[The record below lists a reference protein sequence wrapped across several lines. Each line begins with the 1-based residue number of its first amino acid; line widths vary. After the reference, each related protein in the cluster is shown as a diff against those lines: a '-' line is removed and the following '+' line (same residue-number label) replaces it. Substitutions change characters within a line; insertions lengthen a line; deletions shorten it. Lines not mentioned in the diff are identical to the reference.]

1 MGNDV
6 LETTHICY
14 KRKRQ
19 SPTSFRMTF
28 VTLRIYKFYIL
39 DFVPEYHAEISA
51 YGKSFSY
58 SDEGLEISMTV
69 NKDGLDGYK
78 LVKKIALGFSGLS
91 ENNFMERYLPDLVEN
106 FTIDKYKLFTNN
118 CRHFALHMIHV
129 VRPSRPETGL
139 SVLSGLNT
147 MSELLGKARDLI
159 FINLI
164 RSFVSNPMTKIQF
177 LATVSENCLQGK
189 LLSSSAQ
196 PKDMILI
203 LNCILLVLF
212 WVIRAR
218 L

>member
-1 MGNDV
+1 
-6 LETTHICY
+6 
-14 KRKRQ
+14 
-19 SPTSFRMTF
+19 MTF

-39 DFVPEYHAEISA
+39 DFVPEFHAEISA
-51 YGKSFSY
+51 YGKSISY
-58 SDEGLEISMTV
+58 SDEGIEISMTV
-69 NKDGLDGYK
+69 DKNGLDGYK
-78 LVKKIALGFSGLS
+78 LVKRIALGFSGVS
-91 ENNFMERYLPDLVEN
+91 ENVFMERYLPDLVEN
-106 FTIDKYKLFTNN
+106 FTIDKYKLFSNN
-118 CRHFALHMIHV
+118 CRHFALHLIHV
-129 VRPSRPETGL
+129 LRPSRPEIGL

-164 RSFVSNPMTKIQF
+164 RSFVSNPMAKIQF
-177 LATVSENCLQGK
+177 LTTVSENCLQGK

-203 LNCILLVLF
+203 LNCILLVCF

>member
-1 MGNDV
+1 
-6 LETTHICY
+6 
-14 KRKRQ
+14 
-19 SPTSFRMTF
+19 MTF

-51 YGKSFSY
+51 YGKSISY
-58 SDEGLEISMTV
+58 SDEGIEISMTV
-69 NKDGLDGYK
+69 DKNGLDGYK
-78 LVKKIALGFSGLS
+78 LVKRITLGFSGLS
-91 ENNFMERYLPDLVEN
+91 ENVFMERYLPDLVEK
-106 FTIDKYKLFTNN
+106 FTIDKYKLFSNN

-129 VRPSRPETGL
+129 LRPSRPEIGL

-164 RSFVSNPMTKIQF
+164 RSFVSNPMAKIQF
-177 LATVSENCLQGK
+177 LTTVSENCVQGK

-203 LNCILLVLF
+203 LNCILLVFF